1 MQIGISVHN
10 TLVPGKYTTVFLDAG
25 NTLLSMDFKRVAEE
39 LGKLGLFCDPETL
52 MRAEAASRPAIS
64 AHLTGAEKRETQKTF
79 ETYIGF
85 ILKQLPAALVSQE
98 ERIDHITEKLA
109 ALIHTSGRA
118 DLLWNEVMPG
128 TVEALRNF
136 QEKNLRLAVV
146 SNADGTVEKSLRELG
161 LRDFFSAVIDS
172 HVVGFEKPDPR
183 IFQQALRA
191 SGASPGSTL
200 HVGDLYHADIIGAR
214 SAGLDAVLL
223 DPYDDWKDVDC
234 LRFPDLLA
242 LSAVI

>member
-25 NTLLSMDFKRVAEE
+25 NTLLHMDFKRVAEE
-39 LGKLGLFCDPETL
+39 LGKVGLFCDPETL

-64 AHLTGAEKRETQKTF
+64 AHLTGAEKRETQKMF

-85 ILKQLPAALVSQE
+85 ILKKLPAATILHE
-98 ERIDHITEKLA
+98 EKIDHIAEKLA

-118 DLLWNEVMPG
+118 DLLWNEIMPG

-136 QEKNLRLAVV
+136 KKKGLRLAVV
-146 SNADGTVEKSLRELG
+146 SNADGTVGKSLRELG
-161 LRDFFSAVIDS
+161 LMGFFSAVIDS
-172 HVVGFEKPDPR
+172 HIVGFEKPDPR
-183 IFQQALRA
+183 IFQQVLCAL
-191 SGASPGSTL
+191 GASPGSTL
-200 HVGDLYHADIIGAR
+200 HVGDLYHADIVGAR

-223 DPYDDWKDVDC
+223 DPYNDWKDVDC
-234 LRFPDLLA
+234 PRFPDLLT